1 MLTQGE
7 PLTLRKRARRRHGI
21 RAAGF
26 PDPEV
31 VELEPEVAA
40 TFLSTPKLPVVLG
53 SVEPSAFSPQS
64 PF

>member
-7 PLTLRKRARRRHGI
+7 PLTLRKRARKRHGI
-21 RAAGF
+21 RAGF

-53 SVEPSAFSPQS
+53 SVEPAAFSPQS